1 VEQWGEKNEKTEFPH
16 TTKKSKAEEKKCTDL
31 VAYEREKKLKIK
43 YDKMNTVKKRE
54 KLRIA
59 GVNQ

>member
-1 VEQWGEKNEKTEFPH
+1 
-16 TTKKSKAEEKKCTDL
+16 